1 MKPLTVQE
9 IREAAAGS
17 LLSGAEDL
25 LVTGVEMDSRIMKPG
40 DCFFALSGERSDGND
55 YIKAAFSGGAVCAVV
70 TDPARAE
77 EAAKAFPG
85 RAVIVVKDAQQALGD
100 LAAYYLR
107 KFQIPKVAVTGS
119 NGKTT
124 TKDML
129 HAVLSQKYK
138 THKTPVNRNNLIGLP
153 LTVLSLEE
161 DAEAAVFEMGMDTFG
176 EIHRMAEIVR
186 PDIAIITNVG
196 VAHIERLGS
205 REGILSAKLEIRDF
219 FGPEN
224 VLIIND
230 EGDLLNRAA
239 ARGNYRLVTVGR
251 NGKNDFI
258 LSDVESSGEDGT
270 AFTLEHGESTQ
281 RYILPVPGEYN
292 AVNASLAAAAAS
304 LLGISPGEV
313 KKGLAAFR
321 PSEKRMDIRGAH
333 GIKVIDDTYNAS
345 PPAMRAAIDVLMSTK
360 GVRKVAILGDMF
372 ELGEKSEEYHREVG
386 RYAAESGVQLFIG
399 VGERSRFACE
409 SAAEIL
415 GAERVAYFAEKSD
428 LESQIENFIGSGD
441 VVLVKGSRGMA
452 METIV
457 KKILEQ
463 RKG

>member
-1 MKPLTVQE
+1 MKQLTVQE
-9 IREAAAGS
+9 IRKATSGT
-17 LLSGAEDL
+17 LLAGAEDRM
-25 LVTGVEMDSRIMKPG
+25 VTGVEMDSRVMKPG

-55 YIKAAFSGGAVCAVV
+55 YMEAAFSGGAVCAVA
-70 TDPARAE
+70 TDPVRAE
-77 EAAKAFPG
+77 NAIKAFPD
-85 RAVIVVKDAQQALGD
+85 RAVILVEDAQQALGD
-100 LAAYYLR
+100 LAAYYLT

-129 HAVLSQKYK
+129 HAVLSRKYK

-161 DAEAAVFEMGMDTFG
+161 DTEAAVFEMGMDTFG

-186 PDIAIITNVG
+186 PDIAVITNVG

-224 VLIIND
+224 VLLIND

-239 ARGNYRLVTVGR
+239 AKGNYKLVTVGR

-258 LSDVESSGEDGT
+258 LSDVESSGESGT
-270 AFTLEHGESTQ
+270 AFTLEHGESVH

-292 AVNASLAAAAAS
+292 AVNASLAVAAAS
-304 LLGISPGEV
+304 LLGISPEEAEE
-313 KKGLAAFR
+313 GLAAFR
-321 PSEKRMDIRGAH
+321 PSEKRMDIRGAN

-386 RYAAESGVQLFIG
+386 RYAAECGVQLFIG
-399 VGERSRFACE
+399 VGELSRFACE
-409 SAAEIL
+409 SASEIS
-415 GAERVAYFAEKSD
+415 GAERTAYFAEKAD
-428 LESQIENFIGSGD
+428 LESHLEELIGPGD

-457 KKILEQ
+457 KKILE
-463 RKG
+463 RKKG